1 MHAQET
7 GLTTVEPI
15 NARSMLDAAT
25 AAAASAP
32 TANHP
37 RVDRRPRLSQAALA
51 VANQK
56 VRPAYSPVV
65 IAGAVR
71 LADFVILTIVGVA
84 LYFAYVVQLKGFS
97 WQYIASIFGMSVTA
111 VICFQASDIYEV
123 QVFRGQLRQ
132 MTRMVSAWA
141 FVFLLFIGASF
152 FPKLGG
158 EVSRLWL
165 SAFFFVGLAALIS
178 ERLLLRA
185 MVRSW
190 AREGRL
196 DRRTII
202 VGADENGER
211 LVEALRVEADTDI
224 DILGV
229 FDDRN
234 DGRALDTCAGAAKL
248 GKVDDIIEFA
258 RRTRV
263 DLVLFA
269 LPISAET
276 RILDMLKKLWV
287 LPVDIRLSAHTNKL
301 RFRPRAYS
309 YLGKVPT
316 LDVFEAPITDWDL
329 VMKWLFDHIVGGI
342 VLLLAAPVMAL
353 VALAVKLDSPGPVLF
368 RQKRFGFNN
377 ERIDVF
383 KFRSLYHDQADPTAS
398 KVVTKNDP
406 RVTPVGRFIRKTSL
420 DELPQLFNV
429 AFKGNLSLVGPRPH
443 AVQGKL
449 QSRLFDEAVDGYF
462 ARHRV
467 KPGITGWAQINGWR
481 GEVDSE
487 EKIQKRVEFDL
498 YYIENWSVLF
508 DLFILLKTPL
518 ALMTKN
524 ENAY

>member
-1 MHAQET
+1 M
-7 GLTTVEPI
+7 I
-15 NARSMLDAAT
+15 N
-25 AAAASAP
+25 AAAAIAMDT
-32 TANHP
+32 TAERP
-37 RVDRRPRLSQAALA
+37 VERRRRLSPAALA
-51 VANQK
+51 VTNQK
-56 VRPAYSPVV
+56 VRNAYSPIV

-71 LADFVILTIVGVA
+71 VADFVILSLVGIAIYFGYVA
-84 LYFAYVVQLKGFS
+84 RLSGFN
-97 WQYIASIFGMSVTA
+97 WQYIAAILGMAAAA
-111 VICFQASDIYEV
+111 VMCFQAADIYEV

-132 MTRMVSAWA
+132 MTRMISSWA

-152 FPKLGG
+152 FAKLGG

-165 SAFFFVGLAALIS
+165 SAFFFIGLAALIT
-178 ERLLLRA
+178 ERMILRG
-185 MVRSW
+185 MVRRW

-196 DRRTII
+196 DRRTIV
-202 VGADENGER
+202 VGSDQNGEK
-211 LVEALRVEADTDI
+211 LIDALNVQDDSDL

-234 DGRALDTCAGAAKL
+234 DNRALDTCAGSPKL
-248 GKVDDIIEFA
+248 GKVDDIVEFA

-276 RILDMLKKLWV
+276 RILEMLKKLWV

-301 RFRPRAYS
+301 RFRPRSYS

-329 VMKWLFDHIVGGI
+329 VMKWLFDHIVGAMI
-342 VLLLAAPVMAL
+342 LLLAGPLMAL
-353 VALAVKLDSPGPVLF
+353 VALAIKLDSPGPVLF

-377 ERIDVF
+377 ERIDVL
-383 KFRSLYHDQADPTAS
+383 KFRSLYHDQADPLATRI
-398 KVVTKNDP
+398 VTKNDT
-406 RVTPVGRFIRKTSL
+406 RVTRVGRFIRKSSL

-429 AFKGNLSLVGPRPH
+429 VFKSNLSLVGPRPH

-449 QSRLFDEAVDGYF
+449 QSQLFDEAVDGYF

-508 DLFILLKTPL
+508 DLAILAKTPI
-518 ALMTKN
+518 ALMTN
-524 ENAY
+524 SENAY

>member
-1 MHAQET
+1 
-7 GLTTVEPI
+7 
-15 NARSMLDAAT
+15 MLE
-25 AAAASAP
+25 AAAAAVV
-32 TANHP
+32 TATP
-37 RVDRRPRLSQAALA
+37 DRPPIERRRRLSQAALA

-56 VRPAYSPVV
+56 VRRARSPIV

-71 LADFVILTIVGVA
+71 IADFVLLSLVGVA
-84 LYFAYVVQLKGFS
+84 FYLGYGVPIYGFRWEYV
-97 WQYIASIFGMSVTA
+97 AAIFGMTATA
-111 VICFQASDIYEV
+111 VVCFQAADIYEV

-132 MTRMVSAWA
+132 MTRMISSWA

-152 FPKLGG
+152 FAKLGG

-178 ERLLLRA
+178 ERLFLRA
-185 MVRSW
+185 MVRGW
-190 AREGRL
+190 ARDGRL

-202 VGADENGER
+202 VGSDQTGEK
-211 LVEALRVEADTDI
+211 LIEALNVQDDSDI

-234 DGRALDTCAGAAKL
+234 DTRALEACAGTAKL
-248 GKVDDIIEFA
+248 GKVDDIVDFA

-276 RILDMLKKLWV
+276 RILEMLKKLWV

-301 RFRPRAYS
+301 RFRPRSYS

-329 VMKWLFDHIVGGI
+329 VMKWLFDHIAGI
-342 VLLLAAPVMAL
+342 LILLLAAPVMAL
-353 VALAVKLDSPGPVLF
+353 VALAIKLDSSGPVLF

-383 KFRSLYHDQADPTAS
+383 KFRSLYHDQADPLAT
-398 KVVTKNDP
+398 KVVTKNDK
-406 RVTPVGRFIRKTSL
+406 RVTRVGRFIRKSSL

-429 AFKGNLSLVGPRPH
+429 VL
-443 AVQGKL
+443 
-449 QSRLFDEAVDGYF
+449 
-462 ARHRV
+462 
-467 KPGITGWAQINGWR
+467 NG
-481 GEVDSE
+481 
-487 EKIQKRVEFDL
+487 
-498 YYIENWSVLF
+498 
-508 DLFILLKTPL
+508 
-518 ALMTKN
+518 
-524 ENAY
+524 

>member
-1 MHAQET
+1 M
-7 GLTTVEPI
+7 EPT
-15 NARSMLDAAT
+15 NTLLSLDAT
-25 AAAASAP
+25 AVASA
-32 TANHP
+32 
-37 RVDRRPRLSQAALA
+37 DRPVERRRRLSLAALA
-51 VANQK
+51 IANLK
-56 VRPAYSPVV
+56 VRGAYSPIV

-71 LADFVILTIVGVA
+71 LADFALVNLIGVGLYLGYVAPRSGFHWEYVAAILA
-84 LYFAYVVQLKGFS
+84 
-97 WQYIASIFGMSVTA
+97 MTA
-111 VICFQASDIYEV
+111 TAMICFQAADIY
-123 QVFRGQLRQ
+123 QVEMFRGQLRQ
-132 MTRMVSAWA
+132 MTRMISSWA

-152 FPKLGG
+152 LVKLGN
-158 EVSRLWL
+158 EISRLWL
-165 SAFFFVGLAALIS
+165 STFFFAGLAALIA
-178 ERLLLRA
+178 ERVF
-185 MVRSW
+185 VRTLVRGW
-190 AREGRL
+190 ARHGRL

-202 VGADENGER
+202 VGADQNGEH
-211 LVEALRVEADTDI
+211 LVDALKAQTDTGI
-224 DILGV
+224 EVLGV

-234 DGRALDTCAGAAKL
+234 DDRAQDTCAGSPKL
-248 GKVDDIIEFA
+248 GKVDDIVEFA

-276 RILDMLKKLWV
+276 RILEMLKKLWV

-301 RFRPRAYS
+301 RFRPRSYS
-309 YLGKVPT
+309 YIGEVPT
-316 LDVFEAPITDWDL
+316 LDVFEAPITDWDQ
-329 VMKWLFDHIVGGI
+329 VMKWLFDHVVGTL
-342 VLLLAAPVMAL
+342 VLLLALPVMGL
-353 VALAVKLDSPGPVLF
+353 VALAIKLDSPGPVLF

-383 KFRSLYHDQADPTAS
+383 KFRSLYHDQADPLAS
-398 KVVTKNDP
+398 KVVTKDDK
-406 RVTPVGRFIRKTSL
+406 RVTRVGRFIRKTSL

-429 AFKGNLSLVGPRPH
+429 VFKSNLSLVGPRPH
-443 AVQGKL
+443 AVQGRL

-508 DLFILLKTPL
+508 DLYILLNTPM
-518 ALMTKN
+518 ALLTKN

>member
-1 MHAQET
+1 
-7 GLTTVEPI
+7 
-15 NARSMLDAAT
+15 MLDAA
-25 AAAASAP
+25 AAQAATLAGAP
-32 TANHP
+32 
-37 RVDRRPRLSQAALA
+37 RIERRRRLTPAALA

-56 VRPAYSPVV
+56 VRPAYSPIV
-65 IAGAVR
+65 IAGVVR
-71 LADFVILTIVGVA
+71 LVDFVLFSVIGVA
-84 LYFAYVVQLKGFS
+84 IYFAYVVPLNDFN
-97 WQYIASIFGMSVTA
+97 WDYLAAIFAMSAAA
-111 VICFQASDIYEV
+111 VICFQAADLYEV
-123 QVFRGQLRQ
+123 QVFRGLLRQ
-132 MTRMVSAWA
+132 MTRMISAWA
-141 FVFLLFIGASF
+141 FVFLLFISASF
-152 FPKLGG
+152 FAKLGS

-165 SAFFFVGLAALIS
+165 SSFFFVGLAALIV
-178 ERLLLRA
+178 ERLLLRG
-185 MVRSW
+185 MVRRW

-202 VGADENGER
+202 VGSDQNGEK
-211 LVEALRVEADTDI
+211 LVEALNAQDDSDI

-234 DGRALDTCAGAAKL
+234 DSRALDTCAGAAKL
-248 GKVDDIIEFA
+248 GKVDDIVEFA
-258 RRTRV
+258 RRTRI

-287 LPVDIRLSAHTNKL
+287 LPVDIRLSAHTNLL

-329 VMKWLFDHIVGGI
+329 VMKWLFDHVVGAF
-342 VLLLAAPVMAL
+342 VLLLAAPLMAL

-383 KFRSLYHDQADPTAS
+383 KFRSLYHDQADPLAS
-398 KVVTKNDP
+398 KVVTKNDS
-406 RVTPVGRFIRKTSL
+406 RVTRVGRFIRKSSL

-429 AFKGNLSLVGPRPH
+429 VFKSNLSLVGPRPH

-449 QSRLFDEAVDGYF
+449 QSQLFDEAVDGYF

-481 GEVDSE
+481 GEIDNA

-508 DLFILLKTPL
+508 DLYILLKTPL
-518 ALMTKN
+518 ALISKN